1 MPNTFQGLLSFPEF
15 SGNDLDSTSRSDL
28 VFQFHTILNNLSIQL
43 CCPICQDV
51 PTQPYLLP
59 TCGHTFCYSCIKHWF
74 QCNPSCPICRSII
87 GETKPILN
95 HSVKNIIVALI
106 DDISLTAKK
115 LHLKDYKSY
124 KQKLESWEKEKNEE
138 FSIDKANDFPWLK
151 KIASNWGR
159 AVVDTEDGVPRCS
172 ACHWELV
179 DGHCENCGRTMVGW
193 QDRTDGDELDDDD
206 DDDDEENE
214 GGYGRG
220 PRRDRALHSD
230 SDDWEDYDN
239 GLNDMHRRIVDNEA
253 EETSGEEG
261 EGDDSNNDAYRRGS
275 HNDRRG
281 HDHGRETGY
290 IDAYDSDDGF
300 VVDDDEEKEEEDNDD
315 DNGSEDDEYVNTS
328 DVEIVDEDKLAS
340 GDEDVILHG
349 NAAEPLYLSDDE
361 SDGGLI
367 NPRRSRALPV
377 QSDDDDETGAEEE
390 IEVHDDNDDSD
401 GDDDV
406 DDDDFLKT
414 VRSGRKKAILDDE
427 DEDEDD
433 NNGAGDNL
441 SSDDLIP
448 SKNHSSSR
456 KIRKKRRIA

>member
-15 SGNDLDSTSRSDL
+15 SGNDLDSAGRSEL

-106 DDISLTAKK
+106 HDLSQTAKE

-124 KQKLESWEKEKNEE
+124 KQKLESWEREKNEE
-138 FSIDKANDFPWLK
+138 FSVDKANDFPWLK

-206 DDDDEENE
+206 DDEEDEDEF
-214 GGYGRG
+214 GRG

-230 SDDWEDYDN
+230 SDDWEDYDK
-239 GLNDMHRRIVDNEA
+239 GLNDMRGRIVDNEA
-253 EETSGEEG
+253 EESDGGEED
-261 EGDDSNNDAYRRGS
+261 GDGTEDNDAYRRRS
-275 HNDRRG
+275 HNERR
-281 HDHGRETGY
+281 DHHHGDETGY
-290 IDAYDSDDGF
+290 VDAYDSDDGF

-315 DNGSEDDEYVNTS
+315 DNESGDNEYVNTS
-328 DVEIVDEDKLAS
+328 DVEIVDEDKFAS
-340 GDEDVILHG
+340 GDEDVILNA
-349 NAAEPLYLSDDE
+349 NAAEPVYLSDDE

-367 NPRRSRALPV
+367 NPRRSRALLP
-377 QSDDDDETGAEEE
+377 SDDDDVSEEE
-390 IEVHDDNDDSD
+390 EDIEVHGGDSD
-401 GDDDV
+401 DDDDV
-406 DDDDFLKT
+406 DDDLLKT
-414 VRSGRKKAILDDE
+414 VKSGRKKAILDDE
-427 DEDEDD
+427 DEDDDDDD
-433 NNGAGDNL
+433 NNDGAAGDDL

-448 SKNHSSSR
+448 SRSHSSR
-456 KIRKKRRIA
+456 HKKKKRRTA

>member
-15 SGNDLDSTSRSDL
+15 SGNDLDSAGRSEL

-106 DDISLTAKK
+106 DDLSQTAKE

-124 KQKLESWEKEKNEE
+124 KQKLESWEREKNEE
-138 FSIDKANDFPWLK
+138 FSVDKANDFPWLK

-206 DDDDEENE
+206 DDEEDEDEF
-214 GGYGRG
+214 GRG

-239 GLNDMHRRIVDNEA
+239 GLNDMRGRIVDNEA
-253 EETSGEEG
+253 EESDGGEED
-261 EGDDSNNDAYRRGS
+261 GDGTEDNDAYRRRS
-275 HNDRRG
+275 HNERR
-281 HDHGRETGY
+281 DHHHGDETGY
-290 IDAYDSDDGF
+290 VDAYDSDDGF

-315 DNGSEDDEYVNTS
+315 DNESGDNEYVNTS
-328 DVEIVDEDKLAS
+328 DVEIVDEDKFAS
-340 GDEDVILHG
+340 GDEDVILNA
-349 NAAEPLYLSDDE
+349 NAAEPVYLSDDE

-367 NPRRSRALPV
+367 NPRRSRALLP
-377 QSDDDDETGAEEE
+377 SDDDDVSEEE
-390 IEVHDDNDDSD
+390 EDIEVHGGDSD
-401 GDDDV
+401 DDDDV
-406 DDDDFLKT
+406 DDDLLKT
-414 VRSGRKKAILDDE
+414 VKSGRKKAILDDE
-427 DEDEDD
+427 DEDDDDDD
-433 NNGAGDNL
+433 NNDGAAGDDL

-448 SKNHSSSR
+448 SRSHSSR
-456 KIRKKRRIA
+456 HKKKKRRTA

>member
-15 SGNDLDSTSRSDL
+15 SGNDLDSAGRSEL

-106 DDISLTAKK
+106 DDLSQTAKE

-124 KQKLESWEKEKNEE
+124 KKKLESWEREKNEE
-138 FSIDKANDFPWLK
+138 FSVDKANDFPWLK

-206 DDDDEENE
+206 DDEEDEDEF
-214 GGYGRG
+214 GRG

-239 GLNDMHRRIVDNEA
+239 GLNDMRGRIVDNEA
-253 EETSGEEG
+253 EESDGGEED
-261 EGDDSNNDAYRRGS
+261 GDGTEDNDAYRRRS
-275 HNDRRG
+275 HNERR
-281 HDHGRETGY
+281 DHHHGDETGY
-290 IDAYDSDDGF
+290 VDAYDSDDGF

-315 DNGSEDDEYVNTS
+315 DNESGDNEYVNTS
-328 DVEIVDEDKLAS
+328 DVEIVDEDKFAS
-340 GDEDVILHG
+340 GDEDVILNA
-349 NAAEPLYLSDDE
+349 NAAEPVYLSDDE

-367 NPRRSRALPV
+367 NPRRSRALLP
-377 QSDDDDETGAEEE
+377 SDDDDVSEEE
-390 IEVHDDNDDSD
+390 EDIEVHGGDSD
-401 GDDDV
+401 DDDDV
-406 DDDDFLKT
+406 DDDLLKT
-414 VRSGRKKAILDDE
+414 VKPGRKKAILDDE
-427 DEDEDD
+427 DEDDDDDD
-433 NNGAGDNL
+433 NNDGAAGDDL

-448 SKNHSSSR
+448 SRSHSSR
-456 KIRKKRRIA
+456 HKKKKRRTA